1 MLWTMSGVGLQA
13 LVQLL
18 VLAALGRLLTPAEFG
33 IMGAAMVVV
42 ALSQIVSQVGVG
54 PAIIQRPDLQPVH
67 VRVAVT
73 LSFTLGLLLGAVV
86 YVAAPT
92 IAAVY
97 RLPEVEPVMRAV
109 ALLFPLDGLNTV
121 GKALLTRELRFRAY
135 VALDVGSYFLGY
147 ACVSVV
153 LALSGFGVWSLVIAS
168 LSQVALRTLGMYAAV
183 RHSVR
188 PSLDLAASRDLLSY
202 GFGHSLGQ
210 VGAVIGQQSD
220 NFLVGRWLGAAALG
234 IYGRAYSL
242 MVMPAAVFGRVVMR
256 VLYPLLAQVQN
267 DRGRLRNAYE
277 RGLAI
282 VALVSLPISAF
293 LWVVAPEFIAVVLGP
308 DWSEVV
314 LPFRLFT
321 IGLLFRM
328 SSRISDECAKAAG
341 QVYVRAV
348 LVWIFAGL
356 VVLGTSVG
364 RHWGVGGVAVGVSL
378 AMAFNWLSLAWL
390 CRSVTGLT
398 WMQFVGAHAP
408 SARLAGAVALG
419 AVAVA
424 GIARVAHPGPLAVV
438 VVSGIGAAGAAFL
451 LIRLWPRFWLGPHGT
466 WLLERVK
473 ELVRRGFSRASPV
486 AENATAE

>member
-1 MLWTMSGVGLQA
+1 MLWTLSGVGLQA
-13 LVQLL
+13 VVQLL

-33 IMGAAMVVV
+33 IMGAALVVV

-54 PAIIQRPDLQPVH
+54 PAIIQRPDLKPVH

-86 YVAAPT
+86 YVGAPT
-92 IAAVY
+92 IAGVY
-97 RLPEVEPVMRAV
+97 RLPEVEPVLRAV

-121 GKALLTRELRFRAY
+121 AKALLTRDLRFRTY
-135 VALDVGSYFLGY
+135 VALDVGSYVLGY
-147 ACVSVV
+147 ACVSVL
-153 LALSGFGVWSLVIAS
+153 LASLGLGVWSLVIAA
-168 LSQVALRTLGMYAAV
+168 LSQVTLRTLGMYAAV

-188 PSLDLAASRDLLSY
+188 PSLDLAAGRDLLSY
-202 GFGHSLGQ
+202 GLGHSVGQ
-210 VGAVIGQQSD
+210 VGAVIAQQSD

-356 VVLGTSVG
+356 VVIGTSVG
-364 RHWGVGGVAVGVSL
+364 HHWGVGGVAVGVSM

-398 WMQFVGAHAP
+398 WAQFARAHVP
-408 SARLAGAVALG
+408 SGLLAGAVALV

-424 GIARVAHPGPLAVV
+424 SAARIAHPGPMAVLV
-438 VVSGIGAAGAAFL
+438 LSGTGAAGAAFL
-451 LIRLWPRFWLGPHGT
+451 LVRLWPRFWLGPHGT
-466 WLLERVK
+466 WLLGRVE
-473 ELVRRGFSRASPV
+473 ELLRRGFTGPTPV
-486 AENATAE
+486 AEKATAE